1 MTKRFISLLLALAM
15 VLPLMPA
22 GTVGAEVSD
31 TIHAHGQDHRCGRQC
46 SGGTVQWTQWGD
58 PQNPKTTLPADSGHY
73 YLGADIQLTAAN
85 QVAAG
90 KDITICLNG
99 YNIRAKSGARIGYV
113 YGKLTI
119 ADCGAYTQDGQY
131 ISGSVVGGTA
141 ADGAVLG
148 IRRGGTLVLE
158 SGKLTGGKTIGT
170 FAGGGVFIQK
180 GTTAGPGGVMYMYG
194 GEISGNEGNHGGA
207 VYLGGADAGCACAAF
222 YMYGGTITGN
232 TARGNG
238 GGVYGE
244 ERSTVAFSG
253 GSVTGNTAAGTGGNV
268 HISGSQSQVSA
279 SGAVVLDG
287 IHFASEDNGG
297 LTINALAAGTKIVM
311 TTPATDITKIVR
323 LDGRQD
329 SWNPHWIIANGESVS
344 MVEGTFRLGH
354 YHGDVKYEPWVGGT
368 AHNSLPNSG
377 KNYYLANDIVRNP
390 EGMSGGAAVTIDAGV
405 TQRLCLNGHTITHN
419 KAAERLYNIYGSFT
433 LEDCTAYTDAGGNYV
448 SGGLTYGNADP
459 STCAYGS
466 CISVQRGGTLT
477 MEDGQIYGFR
487 SVAAEAGAAV
497 YVQGA
502 NAAAKAVF
510 HLRGGEIH
518 SNLTGAVHLAQASG
532 DPATSGFSEVNISG
546 GKIRDN
552 TTTGKGAVCVSGEN
566 TLTIS
571 GDPTIFDNQGGNL
584 YLADAVTIRLGEMT
598 GGKIGISAEK
608 ADRGVSDPQTADPTP
623 YFYSDDSERIIRYKE
638 SCLYLGSS
646 HAHGLDGSP
655 GDMGFTRW
663 TSTDSLP
670 TEAGCYYLAD
680 DVKMKETFTLAESV
694 TLCLNGKTVTAA
706 AGKRILAVAKGCTLT
721 ITDCHSECGT
731 ITGGTGSYGGAF
743 YLLRGS
749 TLDLY
754 NGCITG
760 NSSTENGGAVYVQ
773 PAEESTAG
781 AVLNIYGGRICGN
794 SAKRGGGVYTC
805 QGSVLKLAGGS
816 ITDNRATVAAGGVY
830 VHSQIGKLLAEGIP
844 VVKENKLGTQ
854 SSNICLMGDSDLID
868 TGIRQGAQLFITAE
882 KANRI
887 ISGVVLYEE
896 AGACFFSDS
905 PFREV
910 VKHNSYIYCNIT
922 SEHAHCDCAGAKQG
936 CTHLQK
942 RWQAWESTDSLPTDS
957 GYYYLLGDVEMT
969 DRVTVSEDVHIC
981 LNGKTVTA
989 SEGKRHITVAANAV
1003 VTITDCGDTGRLTGG
1018 NSTFGAAVN
1027 VARMGAF
1034 RMYGGSIT
1042 GNHAKPTGT
1051 TGLGGAVYLQAG
1063 NAAEA
1068 GAAFQMYGGSIA
1080 ENTGYHGGGICVA
1093 PGEEKPVKPAR
1104 LLIAGGRIHNNA
1116 ATNSGG
1122 GVYAGDHSV
1131 LTVTGGSFANN
1142 TAQRY
1147 GGGLYFGNTEASI
1160 ENATI
1165 TGNLAR
1171 AGGGVFA
1178 DKQMKLQIDGCT
1190 VQNNSADTRGAGIFQ
1205 SSDSLLTVKNSKI
1218 IANTGKGAGSA
1229 IYAGADFTLESTLI
1243 TGNKTTDGTA
1253 VYVVPARDDA
1263 NAQIRL
1269 GGDLQIWGN
1278 KGTMKGDLYFSKGVI
1293 AYGTAAGF
1301 GKNTKIRIQ
1310 IHSGFLTDVL
1320 LAAYNYEGGNRVY
1333 TVTYGNR
1340 SLTDPECAA
1349 VENEE
1354 ADEEKN
1360 EEETR
1365 GEAGKAPVT
1374 DTAQADRDEVE
1385 KKPATD
1391 TVLYAVLGVFILMVA
1406 AGMILLVLY
1415 QKKPKKTE
1423 SP

>member
-1 MTKRFISLLLALAM
+1 MTKRFYSLLMALAM
-15 VLPLMPA
+15 VLPLMSG

-31 TIHAHGQDHRCGRQC
+31 RSHAHDDDHCCGRQC
-46 SGGTVQWTQWGD
+46 PGGTVQWTQWGD
-58 PQNPKTTLPADSGHY
+58 PQNPKTTLPAESGHY

-99 YNIRAKSGARIGYV
+99 YKIRAKSGSRVGYV

-119 ADCGAYTQDGQY
+119 ADCGAYVQDGQY
-131 ISGSVVGGTA
+131 ISGAVVGGTA
-141 ADGAVLG
+141 ADGAVFG
-148 IRRGGTLVLE
+148 VRRGGTLVLE
-158 SGKLTGGKTIGT
+158 SGKLTGGKTLGT
-170 FAGGGVFIQK
+170 FTGGGVFIQK
-180 GTTAGPGGVMYMYG
+180 GTAAGPGGIMYMYG

-238 GGVYGE
+238 GGIYGE
-244 ERSTVAFSG
+244 ERAIVAFYG
-253 GSVTGNTAAGTGGNV
+253 GTITGNTAAGTGRSVYIG
-268 HISGSQSQVSA
+268 GSQSQVSA
-279 SGAVVLDG
+279 SGTVVLDG
-287 IHFASEDNGG
+287 IHFAGSDG
-297 LTINALAAGTKIVM
+297 LRINALAAGTSIVM
-311 TTPATDITKIVR
+311 TALTTDITQMVR

-329 SWNPHWIIANGESVS
+329 SWNPHWITANGESVS
-344 MVEGTFRLGH
+344 MVEGVFRLGH

-368 AHNSLPNSG
+368 AHNSLPNNG

-419 KAAERLYNIYGSFT
+419 KAAERLYNIHGSFT
-433 LEDCTAYTDAGGNYV
+433 LEDCTAYTDGEGNYV

-459 STCAYGS
+459 SICAYGS

-477 MEDGQIYGFR
+477 VEGGQIYGFH
-487 SVAAEAGAAV
+487 SVAAQAGAAI

-502 NAAAKAVF
+502 NTAAKAVF

-518 SNLTGAVHLAQASG
+518 SNRTGAVHLARATG
-532 DPATSGFSEVNISG
+532 EPADLLFSEVNISG

-552 TTTGKGAVCVSGEN
+552 TTAGEGAVYVSGGN
-566 TLTIS
+566 TLTIT
-571 GDPTIFDNQGGNL
+571 GDPVIFDNQGGNL
-584 YLADAVTIRLGEMT
+584 YLADTATIRLGEMT
-598 GGKIGISAEK
+598 GGKIGIAAEK
-608 ADRGVSDPQTADPTP
+608 ADRGISTPQNADPTP
-623 YFYSDDSERIIRYKE
+623 YFYSDDRERVIRYKE

-646 HAHGLDGSP
+646 HAHGIDGKA

-663 TSTDSLP
+663 TATDSLP

-680 DVKMKETFTLAESV
+680 HVKMKDTFTLEESV
-694 TLCLNGKTVTAA
+694 ILCLNGKTVTAA
-706 AGKRILAVAKGCTLT
+706 AGKRILAVEKGCTLT
-721 ITDCHSECGT
+721 ITDCCGECGT

-749 TLDLY
+749 TLNLY

-760 NSSTENGGAVYVQ
+760 NSSTEDGGGVYVQ
-773 PAEESTAG
+773 PAEDSTAG
-781 AVLNIYGGRICGN
+781 TVLNMYGGRICGN

-816 ITDNRATVAAGGVY
+816 ITGNRATVAAGGIY
-830 VHSQIGKLLAEGIP
+830 VHSQIGKLLAEGVP

-854 SSNICLMGDSDLID
+854 SSNICLMGNSCLTD
-868 TGIRQGAQLFITAE
+868 TGVQQGAQLFITAE
-882 KANRI
+882 KADRI
-887 ISGVVLYEE
+887 VSDAAPYAV
-896 AGACFFSDS
+896 AACFFSDS
-905 PFREV
+905 PFREM
-910 VKHNSYIYCNIT
+910 VKYGGDIYCMIT
-922 SEHAHCDCAGAKQG
+922 DEHGHCDCAGAKQG
-936 CTHLQK
+936 CSHLQT
-942 RWQAWESTDSLPTDS
+942 RWQAWESTDSLPTKA
-957 GYYYLLGDVEMT
+957 GYYYLLSDVSMN

-989 SEGKRHITVAANAV
+989 PEGKRHITVAANAV

-1018 NSTFGAAVN
+1018 DSTFGAAVN
-1027 VARMGAF
+1027 VARMGIF

-1042 GNHAKPTGT
+1042 GNHAKPTDA

-1068 GAAFQMYGGSIA
+1068 GAAFQMYGGSIT

-1093 PGEEKPVKPAR
+1093 AGNENPVKPAW
-1104 LLIAGGRIHNNA
+1104 LLIAGGRIDNNR

-1122 GVYAGDHSV
+1122 AVYAGEHSV

-1142 TAQRY
+1142 AAQRY
-1147 GGGLYFGNTEASI
+1147 GGGLYFGNGEASV

-1165 TGNLAR
+1165 TGNCAM
-1171 AGGGVFA
+1171 AGGGVFV

-1190 VQNNSADTRGAGIFQ
+1190 VQNNRADTRGAGIFQ
-1205 SSDSLLTVKNSKI
+1205 NSDSWLTVKNSKL
-1218 IANTGKGAGSA
+1218 IANTGKGTGSA
-1229 IYAGADFTLESTLI
+1229 IYAGGDLILESTLI

-1253 VYVVPARDDA
+1253 VYVAAARDDTKA
-1263 NAQIRL
+1263 EIRL

-1278 KGTMKGDLYFSKGVI
+1278 KGTMKGDLYFGKGVV
-1293 AYGTAAGF
+1293 AYSTAAGF
-1301 GKNTKIRIQ
+1301 GKDTRIRIQ

-1333 TVTYGNR
+1333 TVTYGDR
-1340 SLTDPECAA
+1340 SLTDPECA
-1349 VENEE
+1349 VEE
-1354 ADEEKN
+1354 A
-1360 EEETR
+1360 EEEDQEKTK
-1365 GEAGKAPVT
+1365 EEIKEETGKPPVA

-1391 TVLYAVLGVFILMVA
+1391 TVLYAVLGVFILVVA

-1415 QKKPKKTE
+1415 QKKPKKTDG
-1423 SP
+1423 P